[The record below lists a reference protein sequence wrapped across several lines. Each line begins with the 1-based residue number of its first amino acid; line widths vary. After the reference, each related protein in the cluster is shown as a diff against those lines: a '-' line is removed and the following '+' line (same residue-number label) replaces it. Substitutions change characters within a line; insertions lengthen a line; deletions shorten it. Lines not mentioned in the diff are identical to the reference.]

1 MSLCASAADSRRAAV
16 APGGALRCLPGV
28 LCAALLLGGC
38 TRSAEQSPIPQAA
51 VDVQPGRRLA
61 LLIGNDSYQHAE
73 VLRNA
78 RADARAVAASLQSLG
93 FTVSLKQDLGLEQMK
108 EALRN
113 FKESIAG
120 GDEVVFYFSGHGVQ
134 LGGTNYLI
142 PVTLDPTSEGQ
153 VIDDSIA
160 LQRVLD
166 DLGEQKPRFSLAI
179 VDACRD
185 DPFKGSGRAIA
196 KRGLAMQSASGQMV
210 MYSAGTGQEALD
222 RLGPND
228 RDPNGLFTRVFIK
241 EVKKPGVTANQL
253 LKNVLYQV
261 VQLAKGVGHDQ
272 VPALYDQTIG
282 DYYFVR
288 VAAGTALPATP
299 AAAPAADTASVHVE
313 SADEVE
319 QEYWDRIRDSK
330 DPADFADY
338 QKQFPQGLHAPEA
351 ALEMRRL
358 TRLQRASSAPATISA
373 NAAAR
378 PVARAPVVPVA
389 ATSSLPVPAGGTAQ
403 PSGTAITPGVYGGW
417 TTQNPYPDRAFGKL
431 MLRAD
436 GYFEFINENGARLR
450 GSLNLSHPEGIT
462 GRATVVMSNG
472 NYTGVD
478 IHNGRIVSGQF
489 HAEYTDGWNDSGEI
503 VIDLSHPQ

>member
-1 MSLCASAADSRRAAV
+1 L
-16 APGGALRCLPGV
+16 GGALWWCLPGL
-28 LCAALLLGGC
+28 LCTALLFAGC

-51 VDVQPGRRLA
+51 VDAQPGRRLA

-179 VDACRD
+179 IDACRD
-185 DPFKGSGRAIA
+185 DPFKGTGRAIA
-196 KRGLAMQSASGQMV
+196 KRGLAMQTASGQMV

-261 VQLAKGVGHDQ
+261 VVLAKGVGHEQ

-288 VAAGTALPATP
+288 GAAGAALQAAP
-299 AAAPAADTASVHVE
+299 AAAPAADTAGVHVE

-351 ALEMRRL
+351 TLEMRRL
-358 TRLQRASSAPATISA
+358 TRLQRASSAPATLSA
-373 NAAAR
+373 NVPAG

-389 ATSSLPVPAGGTAQ
+389 ATSSLPVPGAATAQ
-403 PSGTAITPGVYGGW
+403 QSGTAITPGVYGGW

-450 GSLNLSHPEGIT
+450 GSLNLSHPEGIS

-478 IHNGRIVSGQF
+478 IHNGRIVAGQF
-489 HAEYTDGWNDSGEI
+489 LADYTDGWNDSGQI
-503 VIDLSHPQ
+503 VIDLSHPL